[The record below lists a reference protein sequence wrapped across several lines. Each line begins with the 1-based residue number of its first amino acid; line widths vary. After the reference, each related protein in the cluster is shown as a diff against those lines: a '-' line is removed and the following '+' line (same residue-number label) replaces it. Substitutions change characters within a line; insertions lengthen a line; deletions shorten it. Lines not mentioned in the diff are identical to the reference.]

1 MLFSLQDRTVSK
13 HETSF
18 IAPTAALIGSVVL
31 HPHASIWFNCV
42 ARGDNEP
49 ITIGENSNVQDGC
62 ILHTDPGFPLDIH
75 KGVTVGHKVM
85 LHGCSIG
92 EGSLI
97 GMNCVILNGVKI
109 GRDCL
114 IGANTLLTQGKEIP
128 DRSLV
133 MGSPGKII
141 RELNDKEV
149 SEIRETAMRY
159 VANSKRYLEQL
170 KQDNDQ

>member
-1 MLFSLQDRTVSK
+1 MLFSLLDRKVSK
-13 HETSF
+13 NQTNF
-18 IAPTAALIGSVVL
+18 VAPTAVLIGSVVL
-31 HPHASIWFNCV
+31 HPYASVWFNSV

-62 ILHTDPGFPLDIH
+62 ILHTDPGFPLHID
-75 KGVTVGHKVM
+75 KGVTIGHKVM

-97 GMNCVILNGVKI
+97 GMNCVILNGVEI

-114 IGANTLLTQGKEIP
+114 IGANTLLTQGKKFP

-133 MGSPGKII
+133 MGTPGKVI
-141 RELNDKEV
+141 RELNDDEV
-149 SEIRETAMRY
+149 TEIRETAMRY

-170 KQDNDQ
+170 TPDTD

>member
-1 MLFSLQDRTVSK
+1 
-13 HETSF
+13 
-18 IAPTAALIGSVVL
+18 L

-62 ILHTDPGFPLDIH
+62 ILHTDPGFPLNIG
-75 KGVTVGHKVM
+75 KRVTVGHKVM
-85 LHGCSIG
+85 LHGCSID
-92 EGSLI
+92 EGSLV

-141 RELNDKEV
+141 RELNDDEV

-159 VANSKRYLEQL
+159 VANSKRYREQL
-170 KQDNDQ
+170 KQDNEQ